1 MRVAIIGA
9 GISGLATA
17 FYLKRARPDAELA
30 IYDPGVIAGGSL
42 QTVDVQGFRF
52 EAGGNGFLTNK
63 PDCLQLVQ
71 DSGGSHLL
79 MPSAALARRRFIY
92 DGRLQPHAG
101 VAAAVRQVATADLAA
116 ETARAWR
123 VLRAGAARRRGR
135 EPARVWQP
143 ASRQRLHER
152 VPGCDGGRNL
162 RLDAGQ
168 DLGAR
173 GLPVDR
179 GPGARIRRIVPR
191 HAGKAQAGSGSRRCA
206 DEHRAR
212 HQQHDRA
219 FARRDAA
226 RMAPRR
232 AGYECRRG
240 TARASVS
247 KVRIGS
253 ADYDQVV
260 VAAPSYVAAGLLR
273 ELDPVLARMLGA
285 IDYSP
290 IAVVGFGYRT
300 LQHPLDGFGLLTTTA
315 ARAPVLGVLWDS
327 SIFPD
332 RAPAGCKSLRSM
344 IGGQRSP
351 ELVDQDD
358 AGLIRTALQG
368 LDQTMGVRDAP
379 DVTFVKRWER
389 GYPELRARP
398 RRTSGRD
405 LRQACGASRAALEL
419 QCVPG
424 NRHERLRAQWAR
436 TGSAHRPLTERL
448 TTRYRSPRRGC
459 SSRPRTCRARGR
471 SGSR

>member
-1 MRVAIIGA
+1 MPE
-9 GISGLATA
+9 SPPL
-17 FYLKRARPDAELA
+17 FARSQL
-30 IYDPGVIAGGSL
+30 
-42 QTVDVQGFRF
+42 
-52 EAGGNGFLTNK
+52 LTWPQK
-63 PDCLQLVQ
+63 L
-71 DSGGSHLL
+71 
-79 MPSAALARRRFIY
+79 
-92 DGRLQPHAG
+92 
-101 VAAAVRQVATADLAA
+101 
-116 ETARAWR
+116 R
-123 VLRAGAARRRGR
+123 VLG
-135 EPARVWQP
+135 EYF
-143 ASRQRLHER
+143 
-152 VPGCDGGRNL
+152 VP
-162 RLDAGQ
+162 
-168 DLGAR
+168 
-173 GLPVDR
+173 
-179 GPGARIRRIVPR
+179 
-191 HAGKAQAGSGSRRCA
+191 
-206 DEHRAR
+206 
-212 HQQHDRA
+212 
-219 FARRDAA
+219 ARRDDADESLRDFGNRRLGKGFTSVFLDAMAA
-226 RMAPRR
+226 GIYGSTPDRISVRAAFPLIAALEREYGGLFRGMLAKRR
-232 AGYECRRG
+232 QGAGPGGVLTSTVRG
-240 TARASVS
+240 IGSMTGHLRDVIAAQWHLGEPVTSVVRHGARFSVES
-247 KVRIGS
+247 AVGS
-253 ADYDQVV
+253 ADFDQVV

-389 GYPELRARP
+389 CYPQLRAGSQ
-398 RRTSGRD
+398 RTSRRD
-405 LRQACGASRAALEL
+405 LRQACGASRPALEL

-436 TGSAHRPLTERL
+436 TGPAHRPLTDRF
-448 TTRYRSPRRGC
+448 TTRYRNPRRDC
-459 SSRPRTCRARGR
+459 SSRPRTCRARDR